1 MDVQRRTPRGARLTQ
16 RGFVTTRTPVID
28 VYLQPGDARRA
39 LAADVRAGLLARP
52 KDLPPKW
59 FYDAAGS
66 TLFDEITRLPEYYPT
81 EAERSILLQYALD
94 IADLADADTL
104 VELGAGSADK
114 TRVLLD
120 AMKATSALER
130 YVPFDVSESALLGAA
145 AMIDDRYPDLAVHGV
160 VGDFDRHL
168 GMIPSEGTRL
178 IAFLGGTLGNYEPV
192 ARARFLEH
200 LVDQMRPHDT
210 FLLGVDLVK
219 DPARLVRAYDDSRG
233 VTAEF
238 NKNVLRVINR
248 ELGGT
253 FDPDRFE
260 HVARW
265 DPVNEW
271 IEMRLRSTIDQR
283 VSIRDIETTVEF
295 AAGEEMRTEI
305 SAKFRRRRIS
315 AELEAA
321 GLDVVGWFPD
331 AADDYALVLSRR
343 P

>member
-1 MDVQRRTPRGARLTQ
+1 M
-16 RGFVTTRTPVID
+16 TTTTPVID
-28 VYLQPGDARRA
+28 VYLHPGDARRA
-39 LAADVRAGLLARP
+39 LAADVRAGLMARP

-59 FYDAAGS
+59 FYDAVGS
-66 TLFDEITRLPEYYPT
+66 ALFDEITRLPEYYPT
-81 EAERSILLQYALD
+81 EAERSILMQHALD
-94 IADLADADTL
+94 IAHLADADTL

-120 AMKATSALER
+120 AMKAVGTLER
-130 YVPFDVSESALLGAA
+130 YMPFDVSESALAGAA
-145 AMIDDRYPDLAVHGV
+145 AMIDDRYPDVAVHGV

-168 GMIPSEGTRL
+168 DMIPAQGTRL
-178 IAFLGGTLGNYEPV
+178 IAFLGGTIGNYEPA
-192 ARARFLEH
+192 ARARFLDVVAE
-200 LVDQMRPHDT
+200 QMRPHDT

-219 DPARLVRAYDDSRG
+219 DPARLVRAYDDPLG
-233 VTAEF
+233 VTAAF
-238 NKNVLRVINR
+238 NKNVLAVINR

-253 FDPDRFE
+253 FDLDRFE

-271 IEMRLRSTIDQR
+271 IEMRLRSTIPQR
-283 VSIRDIETTVEF
+283 VSIRDLETTVEF

-315 AELEAA
+315 AELEVA
-321 GLDVVGWFPD
+321 GLEVLGWFTD
-331 AADDYALVLSRR
+331 AADDYALVLTRK